1 MLAKLLVVLFTAAL
15 AVAAPVHAGFEMLSF
30 VLTISSFEQTVG
42 DRGSV
47 DLRAIDIEGALGTW
61 TVDIQYDPEI
71 VAAVACDPAED
82 GVCDLENSSDTVRI
96 TGASA
101 GGLTSDTTLATITF
115 ECIAVGES
123 PLQLN
128 FLILTIPEIIVEG
141 ELIDG
146 AIDCAAGA
154 VTIDGDV
161 DCDGR
166 VTSIDALYI
175 LQFHAALM
183 PTLPCPEGADVN
195 HDGRVD
201 SIDAVLILQFGEC
214 LIEPWLCGPPGAAMK
229 AKVFAY

>member
-1 MLAKLLVVLFTAAL
+1 MLAKLLVVLFTAGL
-15 AVAAPVHAGFEMLSF
+15 AVAAPVHAGFETLTF
-30 VLTISSFEQTVG
+30 VLTIGSLEQTVG

-47 DLRAIDIEGALGTW
+47 DLRVIDIEGTLDAW

-82 GVCDLENSSDTVRI
+82 GVCELERSSDTIRV

-115 ECIAVGES
+115 ECIAVGGS
-123 PLQLN
+123 SLQLTL
-128 FLILTIPEIIVEG
+128 LILSIPEVIIEG
-141 ELIDG
+141 EIIDG

-166 VTSIDALYI
+166 VNSIDALFI
-175 LQFHAALM
+175 LQFNAALM
-183 PTLPCPEGADVN
+183 PALPCPEAADVN
-195 HDGRVD
+195 GDGRID
-201 SIDAVLILQFGEC
+201 SIDALLILQFQDC
-214 LIEPWLCGPPGAAMK
+214 LICPLPVPG
-229 AKVFAY
+229 